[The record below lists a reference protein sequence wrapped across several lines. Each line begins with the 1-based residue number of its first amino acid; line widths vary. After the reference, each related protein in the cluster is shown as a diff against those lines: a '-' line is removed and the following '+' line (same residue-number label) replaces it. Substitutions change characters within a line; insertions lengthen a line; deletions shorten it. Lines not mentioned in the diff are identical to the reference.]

1 LPNPAAVGRFLAR
14 PGRTLVEKDAWGD
27 TKPRNGKEMI
37 VMSMSHEDER
47 HRQRVEALRRV
58 VEELHRGKTVDEV
71 KAKFAEII
79 RDVSPQ
85 EISAMEQALIDGGI
99 PVEEVQRLCDVHA
112 ALFKDALE
120 IHPEP
125 KTQPGHP
132 LHTFLKENRA
142 IEALIDEIE
151 GILTKF
157 EQGEEQALA
166 LVEKI
171 NLLSDVDKHYKRKEE
186 VFFPILEKHGIMG
199 PTQVMW
205 GVDDEIRAGLKHV
218 REELLSFR
226 DADRAKVVD
235 AVKTVLA
242 RIRDMVFKEEKIL
255 LPMMEERFTDE
266 EWRQVYRGS
275 AEIGYCLVD
284 PDSGWM
290 PELDEEELRTGDG
303 LVRLPTGVLSPKQL
317 ELILNSLP
325 IDITFVD
332 ENDEVR
338 YFSES
343 PDRIFTRPRTIIGR
357 KVQNCHPPTSVHVV
371 EEIINSFREGR
382 RDEAEFWIKMGGK
395 FVHIRYFAL
404 RDGDGLYK
412 GTLEVSQEISRIKAL
427 EGERRL
433 LDDESR
439 GG

>member
-1 LPNPAAVGRFLAR
+1 
-14 PGRTLVEKDAWGD
+14 
-27 TKPRNGKEMI
+27 
-37 VMSMSHEDER
+37 
-47 HRQRVEALRRV
+47 VEALREV
-58 VEELHRGKTVDEV
+58 VEELHRGKAVDEV
-71 KAKFAEII
+71 KAKFADIV
-79 RDVSPQ
+79 RGVSPQ

-120 IHPEP
+120 IQPEP
-125 KTQPGHP
+125 KAQPGHP

-142 IEALIDEIE
+142 IEALIDDMEPILRRFEE
-151 GILTKF
+151 G
-157 EQGEEQALA
+157 EDEALA

-171 NLLSDVDKHYKRKEE
+171 NLLADVDKHYKRKEE
-186 VFFPILEKHGIMG
+186 VFFPILEKYGIMG

-226 DADRAKVVD
+226 EADRAKVVD
-235 AVKTVLA
+235 AVRTVLT
-242 RIRDMVFKEEKIL
+242 RIKDMIFKEEKIL

-266 EWRQVYRGS
+266 DWRHVYRGS
-275 AEIGYCLVD
+275 AEIGYCLVE
-284 PDSGWM
+284 PDTGWM
-290 PELDEEELRTGDG
+290 PALEDEELRAGDG
-303 LVRLPTGVLSPKQL
+303 MIRLPTGVLSAEQL
-317 ELILNSLP
+317 ELILNNLP

-357 KVQNCHPPTSVHVV
+357 KVHNCHPPTSVHVV
-371 EEIINSFREGR
+371 EEIIDSFREGR
-382 RDEAEFWIKMGGK
+382 RDSADFWIKMGDK
-395 FVHIRYFAL
+395 FVLIRYFAL
-404 RDGDGLYK
+404 RDGDGAYR

-433 LDDESR
+433 LDDGS
-439 GG
+439 G